1 MVICTW
7 IQFQTQKNPTCVPSC
22 ALLLL
27 TGTAKKILSSTKVC
41 AVECP
46 ESGDMYLD
54 SVTDSEN
61 PACVPSCKLTTG
73 AAKTYYI
80 IDKCLYCRVS

>member
-1 MVICTW
+1 MYLDSVTDSE
-7 IQFQTQKNPTCVPSC
+7 NPTCVPSC
-22 ALLLL
+22 KL
-27 TGTAKKILSSTKVC
+27 TYGTAKTILSSTKVC

-54 SVTDSEN
+54 SITDSEN

-73 AAKTYYI
+73 AAKNI
-80 IDKCLYCRVS
+80 I

>member
-1 MVICTW
+1 MYLDSVSDAE
-7 IQFQTQKNPTCVPSC
+7 NPTCVPSC
-22 ALLLL
+22 ALL

-61 PACVPSCKLTTG
+61 PACVPSCKLWN
-73 AAKTYYI
+73 
-80 IDKCLYCRVS
+80 C

>member
-22 ALLLL
+22 KLT
-27 TGTAKKILSSTKVC
+27 TGTAKTILSSTKVC
-41 AVECP
+41 AVDCP

-54 SVTDSEN
+54 SVYRLTEN

-73 AAKTYYI
+73 AAKNI
-80 IDKCLYCRVS
+80 I